1 MPAKSRIEER
11 AFQTALRSLRIDEL
25 SLLDNSTSAGDIWS
39 RLCIQ
44 MGKAN
49 NIENR
54 RACFDAWK
62 KNKYNSHEIVSG
74 ILLVCVLKLN
84 TDVYN

>member
-74 ILLVCVLKLN
+74 ILLVRMF
-84 TDVYN
+84 